1 LAAIYGKR
9 LLLVIFNVLTN
20 FFSYDLLFNS
30 IHKFNISNISNKK
43 TDAINLSECDLTL
56 LKTAMSEF
64 IDSNFYKKNCDGRLF
79 ANLTA
84 IQNVPFALTSDV
96 TIPVASIIETK
107 ADFPT
112 VANKKTAAA
121 NKKISKG
128 KTMAVVPKTIPLKKI
143 IKNGKRSKCT
153 DSDESN
159 STSTAK
165 VEEIPKTIPLK
176 KIIKNGKRSKCTDS
190 DESNSTSAAKVGGKK
205 VSSIKK
211 ANKKLDEPSIKPPIV
226 VEDTKS
232 FQHILEFVKIIEE
245 DLAHSKY

>member
-64 IDSNFYKKNCDGRLF
+64 IDCNFYKKNCDGRLF

-84 IQNVPFALTSDV
+84 IQNVPFASTSDV

-107 ADFPT
+107 ADLPT
-112 VANKKTAAA
+112 VANKKTAVA

-128 KTMAVVPKTIPLKKI
+128 KTMAVV
-143 IKNGKRSKCT
+143 
-153 DSDESN
+153 
-159 STSTAK
+159 
-165 VEEIPKTIPLK
+165 PKTIPLK

-211 ANKKLDEPSIKPPIV
+211 ANQKFDEPSIKPPIV

-245 DLAHSKY
+245 DLAHSKYY